1 MDKFKLVSPYASAD
15 DQQPTSGT
23 TKGVRMTTR
32 IVCLMLLLALVFTN
46 LFGCVKNEPSP
57 DRDATNQFGDDVSQ
71 VLAEIPLDKD
81 LAEVSHLNGIVK
93 IDSVAAGLDTFSFD
107 TTLID
112 LQTGAK
118 LCEVSFSEGAWVS
131 GLTENGFYAVDTL
144 AKHLKIYDTSGNVTK
159 DVSFSDVSE
168 PMHFCALSENEKYFV
183 YTNPRGAQ
191 ATVIHLED
199 NSKKVI
205 ALETFPRNTLSF
217 KDDVL
222 KLVTIGGEVFELDV
236 ARASYTL
243 AVADKRIRL
252 FSPYYCLGETESNF
266 LLANADGCSYV
277 PISSADEIVVGMG
290 ETGFATTCISE
301 NKNQLRFY
309 NLKKKTIS
317 YYYTDETVEQICYVD
332 DQTALAVTGSPME
345 KRHKILLCKPTSPE
359 ALTVLS
365 QDVAVNTQPE
375 QRPSQDVTTTPS
387 KLIRNVP
394 TIHQFPQFPTGC
406 ESVATVMALNYFG
419 NPITVEQ
426 FVDEFLPT
434 SRNFYMENGR
444 HYGPSPYEYFI
455 GNPKSSASYGC
466 MAPVIE
472 TALRAC
478 VDDSYTVSNL
488 TNTSLEELCDQ
499 YIDNDIPV
507 ILWATIR
514 MLETNPISSWYLSD
528 GTRFTWPGNEH
539 CMLLVGYDDTQY
551 YFNDPYTGKLVA
563 YDKTL
568 TKDRFAELGRQAVAV
583 FPR

>member
-1 MDKFKLVSPYASAD
+1 MKKLS
-15 DQQPTSGT
+15 
-23 TKGVRMTTR
+23 
-32 IVCLMLLLALVFTN
+32 CLILLMVFVFAG
-46 LFGCVKNEPSP
+46 LFGCSKNEAPSKNEG
-57 DRDATNQFGDDVSQ
+57 TNDSEDSISNIIG
-71 VLAEIPLDKD
+71 EITLDKD

-93 IDSVAAGLDTFSFD
+93 IDSIASGLDTFSFD
-107 TTLID
+107 TILVD
-112 LQTGAK
+112 LEKGEK
-118 LCEVSFSEGAWVS
+118 LCEVSFAEGAWVS
-131 GLTENGFYAVDTL
+131 GLTENGFYAVNTL

-183 YTNPRGAQ
+183 YTNPTGAQ
-191 ATVIHLED
+191 ATVIHLTD
-199 NSKKVI
+199 NSKNVI
-205 ALETFPRNTLSF
+205 DLTSPPRDLLSF
-217 KDDVL
+217 KDNVL
-222 KLVTIGGEVFELDV
+222 KLVSVGGEVFELDV
-236 ARASYTL
+236 TKASYTFVL
-243 AVADKRIRL
+243 ADKRIHR
-252 FSPYYCLGETESNF
+252 FSSHYCLGETESNF
-266 LLANADGCSYV
+266 LLENAEGCSYV
-277 PISSADEIVVGMG
+277 PISSADEIVVGLG
-290 ETGFATTCISE
+290 ESGFATTCVSQ

-317 YYYTDETVEQICYVD
+317 YYYTDETVEHICYVD

-434 SRNFYMENGR
+434 SRDFYVENGR

-488 TNTSLEELCDQ
+488 TDTSLEELCDQ

-514 MLETNPISSWYLSD
+514 MQETNPVNSWYLSD

>member
-1 MDKFKLVSPYASAD
+1 MDKFKLVSPYAPAD

-23 TKGVRMTTR
+23 TKRGRITKR
-32 IVCLMLLLALVFTN
+32 IVCLILLLAFVFTG
-46 LFGCVKNEPSP
+46 LFGCVKNKPSP
-57 DRDATNQFGDDVSQ
+57 DRDTNRFGDDISQ
-71 VLAEIPLDKD
+71 VLAEIPLDQD
-81 LAEVSHLNGIVK
+81 LAAVSHLNGIVK
-93 IDSVAAGLDTFSFD
+93 IDSITAGLDTFSFD
-107 TTLID
+107 TTLMD

-118 LCEVSFSEGAWVS
+118 LCEVSFAEGAWVS
-131 GLTENGFYAVDTL
+131 GLTKNGFYAVDTL

-159 DVSFSDVSE
+159 EMSFSDVSE
-168 PMHFCALSENEKYFV
+168 PMLFCALSENEQYFV
-183 YTNPRGAQ
+183 YTNPAGAQ
-191 ATVIHLED
+191 ATVIRLGD
-199 NSKKVI
+199 NNKKLI
-205 ALETFPRNTLSF
+205 DLNAPPRDGLSF
-217 KDDVL
+217 KDDNL
-222 KLVTIGGEVFELDV
+222 KFVSIGGEVFELDIM
-236 ARASYTL
+236 RASCTL
-243 AVADKRIRL
+243 VLADKRIHR
-252 FSPYYCLGETESNF
+252 FSPHYCFGETESNF

-290 ETGFATTCISE
+290 ENGFATTCISQGQS
-301 NKNQLRFY
+301 KLRFY
-309 NLKKKTIS
+309 DLEKKNIS
-317 YYYTDETVEQICYVD
+317 YYHTTEAVEQICYVD
-332 DQTALAVTGSPME
+332 DQTALAVVGSPME
-345 KRHKILLCKPTSPE
+345 KRHKILLCKPTSAE

-365 QDVAVNTQPE
+365 QDIAVNTQPE
-375 QRPSQDVTTTPS
+375 QRPSQDVTTSPS

-406 ESVATVMALNYFG
+406 ESVAAVMALNYFG

-426 FVDEFLPT
+426 FVDGYLPT
-434 SRNFYMENGR
+434 SRDFYMENGI

-455 GNPKSSASYGC
+455 GNPKSAASYGC

-472 TALRAC
+472 KALRAC
-478 VDDSYTVSNL
+478 VGNSHTVSNL
-488 TNTSLEELCDQ
+488 SDTSLEELCTQ

-551 YFNDPYTGKLVA
+551 YFNDPHTGKLVA

-568 TKDRFAELGRQAVAV
+568 TEDRFAELGRQAVVV